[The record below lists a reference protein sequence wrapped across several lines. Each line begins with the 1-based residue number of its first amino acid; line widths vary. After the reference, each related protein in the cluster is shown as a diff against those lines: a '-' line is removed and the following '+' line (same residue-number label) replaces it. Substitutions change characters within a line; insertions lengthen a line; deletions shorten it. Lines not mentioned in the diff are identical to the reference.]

1 MAKNPTKAQ
10 EKSLKI
16 EEAKTKAIEK
26 QITAYEK
33 MLDNGIRLTKEQRK
47 HLRTLKLTADKVSST
62 SDVYK
67 DISKDMSGM
76 IKKEHTLKFS
86 IKDRFGMGR
95 GLAKLGVQQLQ
106 VMRERVAAGEVGND
120 LAEDL
125 LDTTNNILSGVFFLT
140 GGPNIIFT
148 DPRAQAATIDPV
160 KEHTVDNCNNVEY
173 QALPKR
179 MIIFPAWLQH
189 WVPVNKMNVP
199 RVSISWNVMLE
210 GRVGG
215 DLQSSDWHD
224 IHDSFK

>member
-1 MAKNPTKAQ
+1 MAKNPTKVQ
-10 EKSLKI
+10 EKSLKL

-125 LDTTNNILSGVFFLT
+125 LDTTKKLVDGEMGLKDAKSKVKQLSDTLRKGYLKEDGT
-140 GGPNIIFT
+140 RRKLKQHEIESIKNEKKLP
-148 DPRAQAATIDPV
+148 QA
-160 KEHTVDNCNNVEY
+160 
-173 QALPKR
+173 
-179 MIIFPAWLQH
+179 
-189 WVPVNKMNVP
+189 
-199 RVSISWNVMLE
+199 
-210 GRVGG
+210 
-215 DLQSSDWHD
+215 
-224 IHDSFK
+224 